1 MRVLYPYSHAVSLAD
16 IALLALFTFM
26 AGRPAELNP
35 FFTQTTTLKGVG
47 PRVAEALGRAMGK
60 RIKDLLLT
68 PPTGLI
74 DRSYRP
80 KIADAKT
87 DEIATFSV
95 TVGRHMEPSNRNRPY
110 RIRVFDETGDMT
122 LTFFKARA
130 DYLKRVLPEG
140 TQRIISG
147 KTEVFNAE
155 LQMTHPDY
163 MLAPENAADMRLYET
178 LYPLSAGLSQ
188 KVAGKAVMGALQKI
202 PTLPEWLDTAMAT
215 QQDWP
220 SFHEAVLRL
229 HAPEHPMDVKVDAPP
244 RRRLAYDEL
253 FAKQLAMALIR
264 ENTRRAKGRVLKAK
278 GQYVEDVL
286 KAAPFQPTGAQSKAF
301 NEISEDMT
309 SPYRMARLLQGDVG
323 AGKTFVAAMAC
334 AQACEAGAQVALMAP
349 TEILARQHA
358 KTLKAMLEPAG
369 LTVEAITGRDK
380 GRPREALATGL
391 SEGYID
397 VAIGTHALFQDG
409 VEFKDLGL
417 VIIDE
422 QHRFGVHDRLKLTEK
437 GRNPDLLVMTATP
450 IPRTLALTAY
460 GDLDVSILDEKPA
473 GRKPIETRI
482 LPLQRLD
489 DVIDGIGRIIEKGD
503 QVYWVCPLVED
514 SELIDLS
521 SVEDRHRQLTA
532 IFGERVGLLH
542 GRLSAQEKDEISNAF
557 KAGQYDILVA
567 TTVIEVGVD
576 TPNATIM
583 VIEHAERF
591 GLAQLHQL
599 RGRVGR
605 GDKASSCLLLYKGPL
620 SVNGKARLEIMRQSE
635 DGFLIA
641 EKDWELRGSGDLLGA
656 RQSGLPAY
664 KLADLDKH
672 KALLETASQDARL
685 LAQMDPALETPRGQA
700 ARYLLYL
707 FEQDFGIALM
717 RAG

>member
-1 MRVLYPYSHAVSLAD
+1 MRPQ
-16 IALLALFTFM
+16 ALFPVF
-26 AGRPAELNP
+26 ADV
-35 FFTQTTTLKGVG
+35 TTLKGVG
-47 PRVAEALGRAMGK
+47 PRVSEALGRAMGT

-68 PPTGLI
+68 PPSGLI
-74 DRSYRP
+74 DRSHRP
-80 KIADAKT
+80 KISDAQK
-87 DEIATFSV
+87 DEICTFTV
-95 TVGRHMEPSNRNRPY
+95 TVGTHMAPSNRNRPY

-122 LTFFKARA
+122 LTFFKARG
-130 DYLKRVLPEG
+130 DYLRRTLPEG
-140 TQRIISG
+140 TERIISG

-163 MLAPENAADMRLYET
+163 ILAPENANDLPLYET
-178 LYPLSAGLSQ
+178 LYTLSAGLSQ
-188 KVAGKAVMGALQKI
+188 KVARKAVLGALQNL
-202 PTLPEWLDTAMAT
+202 PTLPEWLDEAMLR

-220 SFHEAVLRL
+220 SFHEAILRL
-229 HAPEHPMDVKVDAPP
+229 HAPEHPIDVKVDAPP
-244 RRRLAYDEL
+244 RLRLAYDEL
-253 FAKQLAMALIR
+253 FAKQLAMALVR
-264 ENTRRAKGRVLKAK
+264 ENTRRAKGRPLVAT
-278 GQYVEDVL
+278 GQYVDDL
-286 KAAPFQPTGAQSKAF
+286 LGAAPFEPTGAQRVAF
-301 NEISEDMT
+301 AEISADMT
-309 SPYRMARLLQGDVG
+309 SPFRMARLLQGDVG

-334 AQACEAGAQVALMAP
+334 AQVAEAGAQVALMAP

-358 KTLKAMLEPAG
+358 ETLKTMLDPVG

-380 GRPREALATGL
+380 GKPRQALATGL
-391 SEGYID
+391 AEGYID
-397 VAIGTHALFQDG
+397 VVVGTHALFQDA

-437 GRNPDLLVMTATP
+437 GHKPDLLVMTATP

-460 GDLDVSILDEKPA
+460 GDLDVSKLDEKPA

-489 DVIDGIGRIIEKGD
+489 DVIEGVGRAIKTGD

-532 IFGERVGLLH
+532 IFGNRVGLLH
-542 GRLSAQEKDEISNAF
+542 GRLSAQEKEAMSQAF
-557 KAGQYDILVA
+557 KRGEYDILVA

-576 TPNATIM
+576 APNATIM

-605 GDKASSCLLLYKGPL
+605 GDKQSTCLLMYKGPL

-641 EKDWELRGSGDLLGA
+641 EKDWELRGSGDLLGS
-656 RQSGLPAY
+656 RQSGLPNY
-664 KLADLDKH
+664 RLADLDKH
-672 KALLETASQDARL
+672 KSLLETAVQDARL
-685 LAQMDPALETPRGQA
+685 LAQTDPALSTPRGEA
-700 ARYLLYL
+700 AKHLLYL

-717 RAG
+717 KAG

>member
-1 MRVLYPYSHAVSLAD
+1 
-16 IALLALFTFM
+16 
-26 AGRPAELNP
+26 
-35 FFTQTTTLKGVG
+35 
-47 PRVAEALGRAMGK
+47 
-60 RIKDLLLT
+60 
-68 PPTGLI
+68 
-74 DRSYRP
+74 
-80 KIADAKT
+80 
-87 DEIATFSV
+87 
-95 TVGRHMEPSNRNRPY
+95 
-110 RIRVFDETGDMT
+110 
-122 LTFFKARA
+122 
-130 DYLKRVLPEG
+130 
-140 TQRIISG
+140 
-147 KTEVFNAE
+147 
-155 LQMTHPDY
+155 MTHPDY
-163 MLAPENAADMRLYET
+163 ILAPENANDLPLYET

-188 KVAGKAVMGALQKI
+188 KVARKAVLGALQNL
-202 PTLPEWLDTAMAT
+202 PTLPEWLDEAMLR

-220 SFHEAVLRL
+220 SFHEAILRL
-229 HAPEHPMDVKVDAPP
+229 HAPEHPIDVKVDAPP
-244 RRRLAYDEL
+244 RLRLAYDEL
-253 FAKQLAMALIR
+253 FAKQLAMALVR
-264 ENTRRAKGRVLKAK
+264 ENTRRAKGRPLVAT
-278 GQYVEDVL
+278 GQYVDDL
-286 KAAPFQPTGAQSKAF
+286 LGAAPFEPTGAQRVAF
-301 NEISEDMT
+301 AEISADMT
-309 SPYRMARLLQGDVG
+309 SPFRMARLLQGDVG

-334 AQACEAGAQVALMAP
+334 AQAAEAGAQVALMAP

-358 KTLKAMLEPAG
+358 ETLKTMLDPVG

-380 GRPREALATGL
+380 GKPRQALATGL
-391 SEGYID
+391 AEGYID
-397 VAIGTHALFQDG
+397 VVVGTHALFQDA

-437 GRNPDLLVMTATP
+437 GHKPDLLVMTATP

-460 GDLDVSILDEKPA
+460 GDLDVSKLDEKPA

-489 DVIDGIGRIIEKGD
+489 DVIEGVGRAIKTGD

-532 IFGERVGLLH
+532 IFGNRVGLLH
-542 GRLSAQEKDEISNAF
+542 GRLSAQEKEAMSQAF
-557 KAGQYDILVA
+557 KRGEYDILVA

-576 TPNATIM
+576 APNATIM

-605 GDKASSCLLLYKGPL
+605 GDKQSTCLLMYKGPL

-641 EKDWELRGSGDLLGA
+641 EKDWELRGSGDLLGS
-656 RQSGLPAY
+656 RQSGLPNY
-664 KLADLDKH
+664 RLADLDKH
-672 KALLETASQDARL
+672 KSLLETAVQDARL
-685 LAQMDPALETPRGQA
+685 LAQTDPALSTPRGEA
-700 ARYLLYL
+700 AKHLLYL

-717 RAG
+717 KAG

>member
-1 MRVLYPYSHAVSLAD
+1 MRPQSLFPVFAD
-16 IALLALFTFM
+16 V
-26 AGRPAELNP
+26 
-35 FFTQTTTLKGVG
+35 TTLKGVG
-47 PRVAEALGRAMGK
+47 PRVSEALGRAMGT

-68 PPTGLI
+68 PPSGLI
-74 DRSYRP
+74 DRSHSP
-80 KIADAKT
+80 KISDAHK
-87 DEIATFSV
+87 DEICTFTV
-95 TVGRHMEPSNRNRPY
+95 TVGTHMVPSNRNRPY

-122 LTFFKARA
+122 LTFFKARG
-130 DYLKRVLPEG
+130 DYLRRTLPEG
-140 TQRIISG
+140 TERIISG

-163 MLAPENAADMRLYET
+163 ILAPENADDLPLYET

-188 KVAGKAVMGALQKI
+188 KVARKAVMGALQTL
-202 PTLPEWLDTAMAT
+202 PTLPEWLDEAMLK

-220 SFHEAVLRL
+220 SFHEAIIRL
-229 HAPEHPMDVKVDAPP
+229 HAPEHPVDVKVDAPP
-244 RRRLAYDEL
+244 RLRLAYDEL
-253 FAKQLAMALIR
+253 FAKQLAMALVR
-264 ENTRRAKGRVLKAK
+264 ENTRRTKGRPLKAT
-278 GQYVEDVL
+278 GQYVDDLL
-286 KAAPFQPTGAQSKAF
+286 KGAPFKPTGAQTDAF
-301 NEISEDMT
+301 AEISADMT

-334 AQACEAGAQVALMAP
+334 AQAAEAGAQIALMAP

-358 KTLKAMLEPAG
+358 ETLKAMLEPVG
-369 LTVEAITGRDK
+369 LTVEAVTGRDK
-380 GRPREALATGL
+380 GKPRQALATGL
-391 SEGYID
+391 AEGYID
-397 VAIGTHALFQDG
+397 VVVGTHALFQDA

-437 GRNPDLLVMTATP
+437 GHKPDLLVMTATP

-460 GDLDVSILDEKPA
+460 GDLDVSKLDEKPA

-489 DVIDGIGRIIEKGD
+489 DVIDGVGRAIKKGD

-532 IFGERVGLLH
+532 IFGNRVGLLH
-542 GRLSAQEKDEISNAF
+542 GRLSAQEKEAMSQAF
-557 KAGQYDILVA
+557 KRGDYDILVA

-576 TPNATIM
+576 APNATIM

-605 GDKASSCLLLYKGPL
+605 GDKQSTCLLMYKGPL

-641 EKDWELRGSGDLLGA
+641 EKDWELRGSGDLLGS
-656 RQSGLPAY
+656 RQSGLPNY

-672 KALLETASQDARL
+672 KSLLETAVQDARL
-685 LAQMDPALETPRGQA
+685 LAQTDPALTTPRGEA
-700 ARYLLYL
+700 ARNLLYL

-717 RAG
+717 KAG

>member
-1 MRVLYPYSHAVSLAD
+1 MRPQSLFPVFAD
-16 IALLALFTFM
+16 V
-26 AGRPAELNP
+26 
-35 FFTQTTTLKGVG
+35 TTLKGVG
-47 PRVAEALGRAMGK
+47 PRVSEALGRAMGT

-68 PPTGLI
+68 PPSGLI
-74 DRSYRP
+74 DRSHSP
-80 KIADAKT
+80 KISDAHK
-87 DEIATFSV
+87 DEICTFTV
-95 TVGRHMEPSNRNRPY
+95 TVGTHMVPSNRNRPY

-122 LTFFKARA
+122 LTFFKARG
-130 DYLKRVLPEG
+130 DYLRRTLPEG
-140 TQRIISG
+140 TERIISG

-163 MLAPENAADMRLYET
+163 ILAPENADDLPLYET

-188 KVAGKAVMGALQKI
+188 KVARKAVMGALQTL
-202 PTLPEWLDTAMAT
+202 PTLPEWLDEAMLK

-220 SFHEAVLRL
+220 SFHEAIIRL
-229 HAPEHPMDVKVDAPP
+229 HAPEHPVDVKVDAPP
-244 RRRLAYDEL
+244 RLRLAYDEL
-253 FAKQLAMALIR
+253 FAKQLAMALVR
-264 ENTRRAKGRVLKAK
+264 ENTRRAKGRPLKAT
-278 GQYVEDVL
+278 GQYVDDLL
-286 KAAPFQPTGAQSKAF
+286 KGAPFKPTGAQTDAF
-301 NEISEDMT
+301 AEISADMT

-334 AQACEAGAQVALMAP
+334 AQAAEAGAQIALMAP

-358 KTLKAMLEPAG
+358 EILKAMLEPVG
-369 LTVEAITGRDK
+369 LTVEAVTGRDK
-380 GRPREALATGL
+380 GKPRQALATGL
-391 SEGYID
+391 AEGYID
-397 VAIGTHALFQDG
+397 VVVGTHALFQDA

-437 GRNPDLLVMTATP
+437 GHKPDLLVMTATP

-460 GDLDVSILDEKPA
+460 GDLDVSKLDEKPA

-489 DVIDGIGRIIEKGD
+489 DVIDGVGRAIKKGD

-532 IFGERVGLLH
+532 IFGNRVGLLH
-542 GRLSAQEKDEISNAF
+542 GRLSAQEKEAMSQAF
-557 KAGQYDILVA
+557 KRRDYDILVA

-576 TPNATIM
+576 APNATIM

-605 GDKASSCLLLYKGPL
+605 GDKQSTCLLMYKGPL

-641 EKDWELRGSGDLLGA
+641 EKDWELRGSGDLLGS
-656 RQSGLPAY
+656 RQSGLPNY

-672 KALLETASQDARL
+672 KSLLETAVQDARL
-685 LAQMDPALETPRGQA
+685 LAQTDPALTTPRGEA
-700 ARYLLYL
+700 ARNLLYL

-717 RAG
+717 KAG

>member
-1 MRVLYPYSHAVSLAD
+1 MRPQSLFPVFAD
-16 IALLALFTFM
+16 V
-26 AGRPAELNP
+26 
-35 FFTQTTTLKGVG
+35 TTLKGVG
-47 PRVAEALGRAMGK
+47 PRVSEALGRAMGT

-68 PPTGLI
+68 PPSGLI
-74 DRSYRP
+74 DRSHSP
-80 KIADAKT
+80 KISDAHK
-87 DEIATFSV
+87 DEICTFTV
-95 TVGRHMEPSNRNRPY
+95 TVGTHMVPSNRNRPY

-122 LTFFKARA
+122 LTFFKARG
-130 DYLKRVLPEG
+130 DYLRRTLPEG
-140 TQRIISG
+140 TERIISG

-163 MLAPENAADMRLYET
+163 ILAPENADDLPLYET

-188 KVAGKAVMGALQKI
+188 KVARKAVMGALQTL
-202 PTLPEWLDTAMAT
+202 PTLPEWLDEAMLK

-220 SFHEAVLRL
+220 SFHEAIIRL
-229 HAPEHPMDVKVDAPP
+229 HAPEHPVDVKVDAPP
-244 RRRLAYDEL
+244 RLRLAYDEL
-253 FAKQLAMALIR
+253 FAKQLAMALVR
-264 ENTRRAKGRVLKAK
+264 ENTRRAKGRPLKAT
-278 GQYVEDVL
+278 GQYVDDLL
-286 KAAPFQPTGAQSKAF
+286 KGAPFKPTGAQTDAF
-301 NEISEDMT
+301 AEISADMT

-334 AQACEAGAQVALMAP
+334 AQAAEAGAQIALMAP

-358 KTLKAMLEPAG
+358 EILKTMLEPVG
-369 LTVEAITGRDK
+369 LTVEAVTGRDK
-380 GRPREALATGL
+380 GKPRQALATGL
-391 SEGYID
+391 AEGYID
-397 VAIGTHALFQDG
+397 VVVGTHALFQDA

-437 GRNPDLLVMTATP
+437 GHKPDLLVMTATP

-460 GDLDVSILDEKPA
+460 GDLDVSKLDEKPA

-489 DVIDGIGRIIEKGD
+489 DVIDGVGRAIKKGD

-532 IFGERVGLLH
+532 IFGNRVGLLH
-542 GRLSAQEKDEISNAF
+542 GRLSAQEKEAMSQAF
-557 KAGQYDILVA
+557 KRGDYDILVA

-576 TPNATIM
+576 APNATIM

-605 GDKASSCLLLYKGPL
+605 GDKQSTCLLMYKGPL

-641 EKDWELRGSGDLLGA
+641 EKDWELRGSGDLLGS
-656 RQSGLPAY
+656 RQSGLPNY

-672 KALLETASQDARL
+672 KSLLETAVQDARL
-685 LAQMDPALETPRGQA
+685 LAQTDPALTTPRGEA
-700 ARYLLYL
+700 ARNLLYL

-717 RAG
+717 KAG

>member
-1 MRVLYPYSHAVSLAD
+1 MRPQ
-16 IALLALFTFM
+16 ALFPVF
-26 AGRPAELNP
+26 ADV
-35 FFTQTTTLKGVG
+35 TTLKGVG
-47 PRVAEALGRAMGK
+47 PRVSEALGRAMGT

-68 PPTGLI
+68 PPSGLI
-74 DRSYRP
+74 DRSHRP
-80 KIADAKT
+80 KISDAQK
-87 DEIATFSV
+87 DEICTFTV
-95 TVGRHMEPSNRNRPY
+95 TVGTHMAPSNRNRPY

-122 LTFFKARA
+122 LTFFKARG
-130 DYLKRVLPEG
+130 DYLRRTLPEG
-140 TQRIISG
+140 TERVISG

-163 MLAPENAADMRLYET
+163 ILAPENANDLPLYET

-188 KVAGKAVMGALQKI
+188 KVARKAVLGALQNL
-202 PTLPEWLDTAMAT
+202 PTLPEWLDEAMLR

-229 HAPEHPMDVKVDAPP
+229 HAPEHPIDVKVDAPP
-244 RRRLAYDEL
+244 RLRLAYDEL
-253 FAKQLAMALIR
+253 FAKQLAMALVR
-264 ENTRRAKGRVLKAK
+264 ENTRRAKGRPLVAT
-278 GQYVEDVL
+278 GQYVDDL
-286 KAAPFQPTGAQSKAF
+286 LGAAPFEPTGAQRVAF
-301 NEISEDMT
+301 AEISADMT
-309 SPYRMARLLQGDVG
+309 SPFRMARLLQGDVG

-334 AQACEAGAQVALMAP
+334 AQAAEAGAQVALMAP

-358 KTLKAMLEPAG
+358 ETLKTMLDPVG

-380 GRPREALATGL
+380 GKPRQALATGL
-391 SEGYID
+391 AEGYID
-397 VAIGTHALFQDG
+397 VVVGTHALFQDA

-437 GRNPDLLVMTATP
+437 GHKPDLLVMTATP

-460 GDLDVSILDEKPA
+460 GDLDVSKLDEKPA

-489 DVIDGIGRIIEKGD
+489 DVIEGVGRAIKTGD

-532 IFGERVGLLH
+532 IFGNRVGLLH
-542 GRLSAQEKDEISNAF
+542 GRLSAQEKEAMSQAF
-557 KAGQYDILVA
+557 KRGEYDILVA

-576 TPNATIM
+576 APNATIM

-605 GDKASSCLLLYKGPL
+605 GDKQSTCLLMYKGPL

-641 EKDWELRGSGDLLGA
+641 EKDWELRGSGDLLGS
-656 RQSGLPAY
+656 RQSGLPNY
-664 KLADLDKH
+664 RLADLDKH
-672 KALLETASQDARL
+672 KSLLETAVQDARL
-685 LAQMDPALETPRGQA
+685 LAQTDPALSTPRGEA
-700 ARYLLYL
+700 AKHMLYL

-717 RAG
+717 KAG

>member
-1 MRVLYPYSHAVSLAD
+1 MS
-16 IALLALFTFM
+16 
-26 AGRPAELNP
+26 GRPSDLNA
-35 FFTQTTTLKGVG
+35 FFTETTALKGVG
-47 PRVAEALGRAMGK
+47 PRVAEALGRAMGT
-60 RIKDLLLT
+60 RLKDLLLT
-68 PPTGLI
+68 PPSGLV

-80 KIADAKT
+80 KISDAKADA
-87 DEIATFSV
+87 ICTFSV
-95 TVGRHMEPSNRNRPY
+95 TVGQHSIPSNRNRPY

-122 LTFFKARA
+122 LTFFKARS
-130 DYLKRVLPEG
+130 DYLNRVLPEG
-140 TQRIISG
+140 SQRLISG
-147 KTEVFNAE
+147 KTEVYNAQ

-163 MLAPENAADMRLYET
+163 ILALENKDELRLYET

-188 KVAGKAVMGALQKI
+188 KVAGKAVMGALQRL
-202 PTLPEWLDTAMAT
+202 PTLPEWLDPEMLSR
-215 QQDWP
+215 QDWP
-220 SFHEAVLRL
+220 SFHEAMIRL
-229 HAPEHPMDVKVDAPP
+229 HAPEHPIDVKVDAPP
-244 RRRLAYDEL
+244 RLRLAYDEL
-253 FAKQLAMALIR
+253 FAKQLAMALVR
-264 ENTRRAKGRVLKAK
+264 ENTRRAKGRSLKTS
-278 GQYVEDVL
+278 GQYVDDVL
-286 KAAPFQPTGAQSKAF
+286 KGAPFKPTGAQTHAF
-301 NEISEDMT
+301 AEISGDMS
-309 SPYRMARLLQGDVG
+309 SPFRMARLLQGDVG
-323 AGKTFVAAMAC
+323 AGKTFVAALAC
-334 AQACEAGAQVALMAP
+334 TQAAEAGAQTALMAP

-358 KTLKAMLEPAG
+358 QTLKELLAPAG
-369 LTVEAITGRDK
+369 LTVETVTGRDK
-380 GRPREALATGL
+380 GKPRDALATGL
-391 SEGYID
+391 AEGYID
-397 VAIGTHALFQDG
+397 VVVGTHALFQDK

-437 GRNPDLLVMTATP
+437 GDKPDLLVMTATP

-460 GDLDVSILDEKPA
+460 GDLDVSKLDEKPA

-482 LPLQRLD
+482 LPMQRLD
-489 DVIDGIGRIIEKGD
+489 DVIDGVGRAIKKGD
-503 QVYWVCPLVED
+503 QIYWVCPLVED

-542 GRLSAQEKDEISNAF
+542 GRLTAQEKEAMSQAF
-557 KAGQYDILVA
+557 KRGAYDILVA

-576 TPNATIM
+576 APNATIM

-605 GDKASSCLLLYKGPL
+605 GDKQSSCLLLYKGPL
-620 SVNGKARLEIMRQSE
+620 SVNGKSRLEIMRQSE

-664 KLADLDKH
+664 KLADLDRH
-672 KALLETASQDARL
+672 KALLETAVQDARF
-685 LAQMDPALETPRGQA
+685 LAQTDPALESDRGEA
-700 ARYLLYL
+700 ARNLLYL

-717 RAG
+717 KAG